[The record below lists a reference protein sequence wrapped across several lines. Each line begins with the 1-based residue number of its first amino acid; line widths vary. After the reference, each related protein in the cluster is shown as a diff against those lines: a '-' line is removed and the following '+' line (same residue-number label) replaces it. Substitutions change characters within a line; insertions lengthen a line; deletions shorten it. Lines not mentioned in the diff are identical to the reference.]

1 METGQL
7 ILLLQS
13 LQLDLL
19 PVDQRLRFGPTRRA
33 ELFLVALR
41 CETLPTVHG
50 LVVISICIKLLLL
63 LRNHSLLRIVHT
75 VARRLHHIGGSDLIC
90 VRDNYI

>member
-1 METGQL
+1 M
-7 ILLLQS
+7 LLQS

-19 PVDQRLRFGPTRRA
+19 PVNQRMRFRSARRA

-41 CETLPTVHG
+41 CETLPTVDG
-50 LVVISICIKLLLL
+50 LVVISICLQLLLL

-75 VARRLHHIGGSDLIC
+75 VACRLHHIGGSNLIC
-90 VRDNYI
+90 GRDNYI